1 MENDKVIVAIE
12 LGSSKISGVAGQ
24 IKADGSLKV
33 LAYAWTPS
41 SSCIRH
47 GAVYNLDKTANAIA
61 EVVGRLDTILSTRIE
76 KVYVGYNAKGLR
88 SVISRVEH
96 KFDEETVV
104 SQEVIDDMFQQ
115 CSEIE
120 YDGYVNLFQESQEY
134 VVDNKRGTET
144 DPMGVACRSL
154 EGNYLNILLKKQV
167 ADYIGQCF
175 RTAQV
180 QILDGYVAPMV
191 QADAVLTDD
200 DRQQGCAL
208 VDYGADTTTV
218 SVYKNGLMRFLR
230 VIPLGSSLITRDL
243 SSVLKIEIEQAEQ
256 LKCTYG
262 LCNLIGSQDA
272 DETITLND
280 RKVILK
286 EIGDII
292 EARNEEIIRNVCA
305 QIKAS
310 GYSEVLYAGIVL
322 TGGGS
327 QLRQLDQVFAKLMPS
342 MRKPRLA
349 IEPACGVIWNEQ
361 SWKRGDGSQLA
372 LLSVMAKGD
381 ENCCDLKPMDE
392 IDKLTP
398 EDQDKVVQQSL
409 FTEEGESAQEEKDR
423 KEEEERKQAMIA
435 AAEQEKEK
443 EQKEK
448 EGSGYIGGKKKKN
461 MFQRFYESL
470 MNAGEDFFDGEK
482 EEKER
487 KAQEEQEKQET
498 QDSAQ

>member
-24 IKADGSLKV
+24 ILADGSLRV
-33 LAYAWTPS
+33 LAYAGIPS
-41 SSCIRH
+41 SSGIRH
-47 GAVYNLDKTANAIA
+47 GAVYNLDKTSNAIA
-61 EVVGRLDTILSTRIE
+61 EVVNRLEAILSTKIE
-76 KVYVGYNAKGLR
+76 KVYVGYNAKGLK
-88 SVISRVEH
+88 SVISKVEH
-96 KFDEETVV
+96 KFEEETVV

-120 YDGYVNLFQESQEY
+120 HEGYVTLFQESQEY

-154 EGNYLNILLKKQV
+154 EGNYLKILLKKQV
-167 ADYIGQCF
+167 IDYIAQCF
-175 RTAQV
+175 RMAGI

-218 SVYKNGLMRFLR
+218 SVYKNGLMRYLR
-230 VIPLGSSLITRDL
+230 VIPLGSALITRDL
-243 SSVLKIEIEQAEQ
+243 AAVLKVEPEQAEQ
-256 LKCTYG
+256 YKCAYG
-262 LCNLIGSQDA
+262 LCNMIGSQDA
-272 DETITLND
+272 NESITING
-280 RKVILK
+280 RKVTLK

-310 GYSEVLYAGIVL
+310 GYSEVLYAGIIL

-327 QLRQLDQVFAKLMPS
+327 QLRQLDQVFMKFMPS

-349 IEPACGVIWNEQ
+349 AEPTCGVTWNES

-372 LLSVMAKGD
+372 LLAVVAKGD
-381 ENCCDLKPMDE
+381 ENCCELPNMNA
-392 IDKLTP
+392 IDNVAP
-398 EDQDKVVQQSL
+398 EDELNVVQQSL
-409 FTEEGESAQEEKDR
+409 FTDDGESAQEERDR
-423 KEEEERKQAMIA
+423 KEQQEREQAIADAANKEETKGDE
-435 AAEQEKEK
+435 EKK
-443 EQKEK
+443 
-448 EGSGYIGGKKKKN
+448 GSAKKN
-461 MFQRFYESL
+461 NFFKRFYENI
-470 MNAGEDFFDGEK
+470 MNMGEDFFDED
-482 EEKER
+482 KER
-487 KAQEEQEKQET
+487 N
-498 QDSAQ
+498 SGN

>member
-1 MENDKVIVAIE
+1 MENDKTIVAIE

-24 IKADGSLKV
+24 IMADGSLRV
-33 LAYAWTPS
+33 LAYAGVPS

-61 EVVGRLDTILSTRIE
+61 EVVERLNTILSTKVE

-96 KFDEETVV
+96 QFDEETVV

-167 ADYIGQCF
+167 ADYIAQCF
-175 RTAQV
+175 MMAQV
-180 QILDGYVAPMV
+180 EIVDGHVSPMV

-218 SVYKNGLMRFLR
+218 SVYKNGLLRYLR
-230 VIPLGSSLITRDL
+230 VIPLGSALITRDL
-243 SSVLKIEIEQAEQ
+243 SAILKIEPEQAEQ

-262 LCNLIGSQDA
+262 LCNLIGSQDN
-272 DETITLND
+272 DETIVLNE
-280 RKVILK
+280 KKISLN
-286 EIGDII
+286 EIGEII
-292 EARNEEIIRNVCA
+292 EARNEEIIRNVCG

-310 GYSEVLYAGIVL
+310 GYGDVLYAGVVL

-327 QLRQLDQVFAKLMPS
+327 QLRQLDQAFKDLMPS
-342 MRKPRLA
+342 MRQPRIA
-349 IEPACGVIWNEQ
+349 TEPTCGVVWNEPR
-361 SWKRGDGSQLA
+361 WKRGDGSQLA

-381 ENCCDLKPMDE
+381 ENCCELPKMDA
-392 IDKLTP
+392 IDNVAP
-398 EDQDKVVQQSL
+398 EDQDKVVQGDL
-409 FTEEGESAQEEKDR
+409 FTFDGESAQEERDR
-423 KEEEERKQAMIA
+423 KEQEERQKAVEA
-435 AAEQEKEK
+435 AATATEDESKPTE
-443 EQKEK
+443 E
-448 EGSGYIGGKKKKN
+448 SGQGGKKN
-461 MFQRFYESL
+461 RNRFKVWLDSF
-470 MNAGEDFFDGEK
+470 MNISENFFEDK
-482 EEKER
+482 EDK
-487 KAQEEQEKQET
+487 EQE
-498 QDSAQ
+498 A

>member
-1 MENDKVIVAIE
+1 MENDKVIVAVE

-24 IKADGSLKV
+24 IMSGGSLKV

-61 EVVGRLDTILSTRIE
+61 DVVGRLDTILSTKIE

-88 SVISRVEH
+88 SVISKVEH

-175 RTAQV
+175 RAAQV

-208 VDYGADTTTV
+208 VDYGADITTV

-243 SSVLKIEIEQAEQ
+243 AVILKIEPERAEQ
-256 LKCTYG
+256 LKCAYG

-272 DETITLND
+272 EETIILND
-280 RKVILK
+280 RKVTLK

-327 QLRQLDQVFAKLMPS
+327 QLRQLDQVFVKLMPS

-349 IEPACGVIWNEQ
+349 TEPACGVIWNEP

-381 ENCCDLKPMDE
+381 ENCCELKPMDE
-392 IDKLTP
+392 IDKLAP
-398 EDQDKVVQQSL
+398 EDQDKVIQQSL
-409 FTEEGESAQEEKDR
+409 FTDEGESAQEERDR
-423 KEEEERKQAMIA
+423 KEEEERRQAMSA
-435 AAEQEKEK
+435 AAEQKKEK
-443 EQKEK
+443 EEEK
-448 EGSGYIGGKKKKN
+448 DEKGKTGGKKKKN

-482 EEKER
+482 EEKEL
-487 KAQEEQEKQET
+487 KEQNAGQ
-498 QDSAQ
+498 